1 MIGCLPPFLLLVAG
15 GVIGALV
22 GGQHGAIWGGS
33 AGLIVGLGLMIALVG
48 LLRNARHK

>member
-1 MIGCLPPFLLLVAG
+1 MGCLPPFLLLLTG

-22 GGQHGAIWGGS
+22 GGKHGAIWGGS
-33 AGLIVGLGLMIALVG
+33 AGFILGIALTVTLVG